1 MIDKQLRDAPVLR
14 VPKTDL
20 IRVVVSS
27 PKWNAAIGRRLIAP
41 HPARILEL
49 VLSIEALQQANSQA
63 HANAQKRR
71 CVTIVQVDSGL
82 LESACRL
89 AVENSLKPAPDLLLV
104 IGIDLDAWQRHGLR
118 CSGVAGI
125 FKSFI
130 ELEAIEVMVTRYFSS
145 LPEPDWSLEQRIANS
160 I

>member
-1 MIDKQLRDAPVLR
+1 MIDKELKNAPVLR

-20 IRVVVSS
+20 IRMVVGS
-27 PKWNAAIGRRLIAP
+27 PDWSAAIRRRLIAP
-41 HPARILEL
+41 HPARILES
-49 VLSIEALQQANSQA
+49 VLSIEALQQANPQA
-63 HANAQKRR
+63 HVNVQRRR
-71 CVTIVQVDSGL
+71 CITIVQADGGL

-89 AVENSLKPAPDLLLV
+89 AGENSLKPAPDLLLV

-130 ELEAIEVMVTRYFSS
+130 ELEAIEGMVTRYFNSM
-145 LPEPDWSLEQRIANS
+145 PEPDWSLEQRIANS

>member
-1 MIDKQLRDAPVLR
+1 MIDKELKNAPVLR

-20 IRVVVSS
+20 IRMVVGS
-27 PKWNAAIGRRLIAP
+27 PDWSAAIRRRLIAP
-41 HPARILEL
+41 HPARILES
-49 VLSIEALQQANSQA
+49 VLSIEALQQANSKPRA
-63 HANAQKRR
+63 DAQRR
-71 CVTIVQVDSGL
+71 CVTIVQANGEL
-82 LESACRL
+82 LGSVCRL

-104 IGIDLDAWQRHGLR
+104 IGIDIDAWQRHGQR

-125 FKSFI
+125 FKSFTD
-130 ELEAIEVMVTRYFSS
+130 LEAIEVMVTRYFSS

>member
-1 MIDKQLRDAPVLR
+1 MIDKELRDAPVLR

-20 IRVVVSS
+20 IRVVVSLPEWS
-27 PKWNAAIGRRLIAP
+27 AAIGRRLIAQ
-41 HPARILEL
+41 HPARILES

-63 HANAQKRR
+63 HADTPKRR
-71 CVTIVQVDSGL
+71 CVTIVQADGGL
-82 LESACRL
+82 LESACCL
-89 AVENSLKPAPDLLLV
+89 AVENSMKPTPDLLLV

-125 FKSFI
+125 FQSFI
-130 ELEAIEVMVTRYFSS
+130 ELEAIETVVTRYFNS
-145 LPEPDWSLEQRIANS
+145 LPEPAWSLEQRIANS

>member
-1 MIDKQLRDAPVLR
+1 MIDKELKNAPVLR

-20 IRVVVSS
+20 IRVVVGS
-27 PKWNAAIGRRLIAP
+27 PEWNAVIRRRLIAP
-41 HPARILEL
+41 HPARILES
-49 VLSIEALQQANSQA
+49 VLSIEALPQANSQA

-82 LESACRL
+82 LEF
-89 AVENSLKPAPDLLLV
+89 ENSLKPAPDLLLV

-130 ELEAIEVMVTRYFSS
+130 ELEAID
-145 LPEPDWSLEQRIANS
+145 DWSLEQRIANS